1 MKAFKPAII
10 TGTIALIAVIVTI
23 IVITT
28 GNASYGLYISSVSGN
43 VNISNPNS
51 GISEDAAIDR
61 KLELGDVITVNE
73 GGSCT
78 IIYRTRDNFDENYAV
93 LEPSTQIF
101 VTGEFNSKGDSEIY
115 LNRGAVLVSSLEKA
129 KSNIIVRTENSSV
142 TTKEAAIRVQYET
155 GEEKSTN
162 VASFGGNS
170 AIQLYSI
177 VGSPVDRDGN
187 PAELPEYLGSGL
199 CGKIITNGENMPRF
213 DFLNL
218 PVELSSFKASTLKEL
233 LTISA
238 FHELAF
244 SAQDI
249 KAAYDAAPSETSEPD
264 AAESETEPVV
274 TEVTDF
280 IETVETVTVPSE
292 TEAVS
297 ETEISEETTTA
308 EEITT
313 TTQYTTTQYTTT
325 QAYTTTTPYTTTQAY
340 TTTTTAAQTT
350 AAQTTAM
357 TEDNDDGLIVDGG
370 DDDGELIEVYII
382 IDDEIIVE
390 EVPYGGSV
398 PKPADPVV
406 EGKIFKGW
414 DASFDN
420 ITGETTISAIFED
433 VEETTAFTTAATT
446 ASTTAST
453 TSAMSYTVSFNING
467 VITSQTV
474 PYGGSAVPPAVNV
487 PGYTFTGWDRSTSN
501 ITGDTIITAILVPD
515 ASFSTTYTVTF
526 IIDGMSYPVSVKAG
540 ENAVPP
546 IIPVSNS
553 AGQTFLGWDSNLN
566 SVSSNMTV
574 NAIYG

>member
-51 GISEDAAIDR
+51 GISEDAVIDR
-61 KLELGDVITVNE
+61 KLELGDVITVND

-78 IIYRTRDNFDENYAV
+78 VIYRTRDNYDENYAV
-93 LEPSTQIF
+93 LEPSTQVF

-142 TTKEAAIRVQYET
+142 TTKDAAIRVQYET
-155 GEEKSTN
+155 GEDKSTS

-177 VGSPVDRDGN
+177 VGTPVDRDGN
-187 PAELPEYLGSGL
+187 SAELPEYLGSGL
-199 CGKIITNGENMPRF
+199 CGRIITNGENVPKF

-218 PVELSSFKASTLKEL
+218 PVELNTFKASTLKEV

-249 KAAYDAAPSETSEPD
+249 KAAYDAAPSD
-264 AAESETEPVV
+264 AAAPEAQESETEPVV
-274 TEVTDF
+274 TEVTDV
-280 IETVETVTVPSE
+280 IETEETVTIPSE
-292 TEAVS
+292 IVS
-297 ETEISEETTTA
+297 VPETDISEETTTA
-308 EEITT
+308 TEYTT
-313 TTQYTTTQYTTT
+313 TTQYTTTQS
-325 QAYTTTTPYTTTQAY
+325 YTTTTPYTTTQAY
-340 TTTTTAAQTT
+340 TTTTAAQTT
-350 AAQTTAM
+350 AAQTTAE
-357 TEDNDDGLIVDGG
+357 TEDDDDDLIVDGG

-390 EVPYGGSV
+390 EVPYGGSAT
-398 PKPADPVV
+398 KPADPVV

-433 VEETTAFTTAATT
+433 VEETTAWTTAATT
-446 ASTTAST
+446 ASETTA
-453 TSAMSYTVSFNING
+453 AKGCTVTFNING
-467 VITSQTV
+467 VLTSQTV
-474 PYGGSAVPPAVNV
+474 VYGGSAIPPAVNV
-487 PGYTFTGWDRSTSN
+487 PGYTFTGWDRSYNN

-515 ASFSTTYTVTF
+515 TSLTSTYTVTF
-526 IIDGMSYPVSVKAG
+526 IIDGIPYPVSVKAG
-540 ENAVPP
+540 ESAVPP
-546 IIPVSNS
+546 IIPVTNS